1 MPIPEYFDLPIPGK
15 KKLERVSRTQLE
27 KQLPSM
33 SLQDIQYLRAVLP
46 RTEEVQGMLSPYD
59 HRALAREYIGEGS
72 PGQVVTGLGYTG
84 FAPVY
89 QAYKRSPLY
98 DSPMM
103 GEFGR
108 TPQSSPP
115 DIKQMWQTYLG
126 ALEGVMNRIIPGAQ

>member
-27 KQLPSM
+27 KQLPGM
-33 SLQDIQYLRAVLP
+33 SLADIQYLRALYP
-46 RTEEVQGMLSPYD
+46 GNPDVQGMLSPYD
-59 HRALAREYIGEGS
+59 HRALVRESIGAGN
-72 PGQVVTGLGYTG
+72 PGQVMTGLGYTG
-84 FAPVY
+84 VAPLY
-89 QAYKRSPLY
+89 QAYKRSPLM
-98 DSPMM
+98 DAPGM

-108 TPQSSPP
+108 TSQSSPP